1 MRFDAGSLLLKRE
14 GPRRAIVGYW
24 IGGGDLDRGD
34 SSIEPHV
41 GAIPSIR
48 SFS

>member
-1 MRFDAGSLLLKRE
+1 MLDRFLLKRE
-14 GPRRAIVGYW
+14 GPQRAIVGCR
-24 IGGGDLDRGD
+24 IDGGDLDGED

-41 GAIPSIR
+41 GAILSIR